1 MVHNELFIGIDLG
14 GTTLKGA
21 LVNVEGHILEEKS
34 VPTEV
39 AGGVEHVMSRMM
51 GVIRYL
57 VSSAGK
63 VPVTGVGIGCPGQV
77 NVRKGI
83 FHGGPNF
90 PGWKDVALVFEIER
104 RVGIPAVIDNDANLA
119 ALGEYAYGGGK
130 GVEDMLLLTLGTGVG
145 GGLILN
151 GELYRGSTDAA
162 GEVGHTVISLDG
174 PECGCGRRGCLEA
187 YVGTKG
193 ILNRLRE
200 KLERG
205 EVSVLRGKG
214 EATPKDIAE
223 AAAGGDRVAMEVL
236 REIGDLLGI
245 GLANFA
251 NLLNVEKIVIGG
263 GVADAGELLLGP
275 ARERMEREVLQVVRE
290 SVRLV
295 KAELGNLAG
304 RIGAARLAMLDRFRR
319 INHS

>member
-1 MVHNELFIGIDLG
+1 MLEKELFVGIDLG
-14 GTTLKGA
+14 ATNIKGA

-34 VPTEV
+34 IPTEV
-39 AGGVEHVMSRMM
+39 DGGVEHVMSRMM

-57 VSSAGK
+57 VSLAGK

-90 PGWKDVALVFEIER
+90 PGWKDVPLVFEIER
-104 RVGIPAVIDNDANLA
+104 RIGIPVVIDNDANLA

-130 GVEDMLLLTLGTGVG
+130 GVENMLLLTLGTGVG

-151 GELYRGSTDAA
+151 GELYRGSSDAA

-174 PECGCGRRGCLEA
+174 PLCGCGRRGCLEA

-193 ILNRLRE
+193 ILERLRE
-200 KLERG
+200 KLEGGRR
-205 EVSVLRGKG
+205 SVLSGK
-214 EATPKDIAE
+214 EEVTPKDIGE
-223 AAAGGDRVAMEVL
+223 AADGGDEVAIEVL
-236 REIGDLLGI
+236 RETGELLGV

-251 NLLNVEKIVIGG
+251 NILNVEKIVIGG

-275 ARERMEREVLQVVRE
+275 ARERMEREVLKVVRE
-290 SVRLV
+290 SVRVV

-304 RIGAARLAMLDRFRR
+304 RIGAARLAML
-319 INHS
+319 SLSAK